1 MFYKHTSLDIDALL
15 ADEQPAVTEAK
26 QNEAQNTVTE
36 PKAQAPPQYSIES
49 LPDGKKYVRADR
61 QVIFGKDPDAWSE
74 QLENYINGKIRR
86 GEDVPLVTDD
96 GDVLL
101 LTKETAGKI
110 SSQYKD
116 GRTLSEEDFSRKVSA
131 GAHIDELAQLEGDL
145 AAVNSEATAL

>member
-15 ADEQPAVTEAK
+15 ADEQSTVTEAR

-74 QLENYINGKIRR
+74 QLESYITAKSEGSRMCRLLRMTVMFYCLPKRQRKKFLLSIRMA
-86 GEDVPLVTDD
+86 EHPA
-96 GDVLL
+96 
-101 LTKETAGKI
+101 KKI
-110 SSQYKD
+110 SLAKS
-116 GRTLSEEDFSRKVSA
+116 VP
-131 GAHIDELAQLEGDL
+131 ELI
-145 AAVNSEATAL
+145 

>member
-1 MFYKHTSLDIDALL
+1 MFYKHTGLDIDALL
-15 ADEQPAVTEAK
+15 ADEQSTVTEAK

-86 GEDVPLVTDD
+86 GEDVLLVADD

-145 AAVNSEATAL
+145 AAVNSETTAL

>member
-1 MFYKHTSLDIDALL
+1 MFYKHTGLDINALL
-15 ADEQPAVTEAK
+15 ADEQPAVTEAR

-61 QVIFGKDPDAWSE
+61 QVIFGKGPDAWSE

-110 SSQYKD
+110 SSQYND

-131 GAHIDELAQLEGDL
+131 GAHIDELAKLEGDL
-145 AAVNSEATAL
+145 AAVNSETTAL